1 MLWPAKKRWCTI
13 CHTFFHTIT
22 SMYNE
27 THYENVPAML
37 LTIDIGNSQTVL
49 GLYRGSELLC
59 HFRTKTDRHATADE
73 LAINLQALLGLKGL
87 ALREINHMV
96 VGSVVPALKVAWR
109 GVGHN
114 HLAIKPLI
122 IGDSDVDTGVTIL
135 TDNPGE
141 VGADRII
148 NALAGFQR
156 YHQALII
163 ADFGTAI
170 TFDCVS
176 AKGEYLGGAIAPGM
190 GISLEALSSQ
200 TAKLPKVDISTP
212 PRTAIA
218 TTTSEAIKSGVLF
231 GYGGMVEGITA
242 RLGQEFPSPPLVI
255 ATGGMAALVAPF
267 APSIKHVDPELT
279 LEGLRLIYERNH

>member
-1 MLWPAKKRWCTI
+1 MK
-13 CHTFFHTIT
+13 HTLDF
-22 SMYNE
+22 SRK
-27 THYENVPAML
+27 ML

-49 GLYRGSELLC
+49 GLYRDTELLC
-59 HFRTKTDRHATADE
+59 HFRVKTDRHATADE
-73 LAINLQALLGLKGL
+73 LTVLLQSLLGLNNLSL
-87 ALREINHMV
+87 ADLSAMV
-96 VGSVVPALKVAWR
+96 VGSVVPTLKAAWR

-114 HLAIKPLI
+114 RLSLTPLI
-122 IGDSDVDTGVTIL
+122 IGDAHVDTGVIIR
-135 TDNPGE
+135 TDNPNE

-176 AKGEYLGGAIAPGM
+176 DKGEYLGGAIAPGM

-212 PRTAIA
+212 PKTAIA
-218 TTTSEAIKSGVLF
+218 TNTSDAIKSGVLF
-231 GYGGMVEGITA
+231 GYGGLVEGITA
-242 RLGQEFPSPPLVI
+242 RLSKEFPNPPLVI

-279 LEGLRLIYERNH
+279 LEGLRLIYERNR

>member
-1 MLWPAKKRWCTI
+1 
-13 CHTFFHTIT
+13 
-22 SMYNE
+22 
-27 THYENVPAML
+27 ML

-49 GLYRGSELLC
+49 GLHRDSELFC
-59 HFRTKTDRHATADE
+59 HFRIKTDRHATADE
-73 LAINLQALLGLKGL
+73 LATILQSLLHLKGL
-87 ALREINHMV
+87 TLAEISNMV

-109 GVGHN
+109 SVGHD
-114 HLAIKPLI
+114 HLTLNPLI
-122 IGDSDVDTGVTIL
+122 IGDTAVITGVVIL
-135 TDNPGE
+135 TDNPAE

-148 NALAGFQR
+148 NALAGFHKYQ
-156 YHQALII
+156 QALII

-176 AKGEYLGGAIAPGM
+176 GKGEYLGGAIAPGM

-218 TTTSEAIKSGVLF
+218 TNTSDAIKSGVLF
-231 GYGGMVEGITA
+231 GYGGLVEGITT
-242 RLGQEFPSPPLVI
+242 RLGQEFPTPPLVI

-279 LEGLRLIYERNH
+279 LEGLRLIYERNR

>member
-1 MLWPAKKRWCTI
+1 MVYYLA
-13 CHTFFHTIT
+13 TFFHIISTK
-22 SMYNE
+22 YNE
-27 THYENVPAML
+27 TDSQNYLYML

-49 GLYRGSELLC
+49 GLYLDAELDC
-59 HFRTKTDRHATADE
+59 HFRIKTDRHATADE
-73 LAINLQALLGLKGL
+73 LAITLQSLVSLHGRCL
-87 ALREINHMV
+87 ADITDMV

-109 GVGHN
+109 AVGHSRLKL
-114 HLAIKPLI
+114 HPLI
-122 IGDSDVDTGVTIL
+122 IGDTDVDTGVKII
-135 TDNPGE
+135 TDNPAE

-148 NALAGFQR
+148 NSLAGFHR
-156 YHQALII
+156 YQQALII

-176 AKGEYLGGAIAPGM
+176 NNGDYLGGAIAPGM
-190 GISLEALSSQ
+190 GISLDALSSQ

-218 TTTSEAIKSGVLF
+218 TTTTEAIKSGVLF

-242 RLGQEFPSPPLVI
+242 RLRQEFPSPPLVI

-279 LEGLRLIYERNH
+279 LEGLRLIYERNR

>member
-1 MLWPAKKRWCTI
+1 
-13 CHTFFHTIT
+13 
-22 SMYNE
+22 
-27 THYENVPAML
+27 ML

-49 GLYRGSELLC
+49 GLYRATELLC
-59 HFRTKTDRHATADE
+59 HFRIKSDRHATSDE
-73 LAINLQALLGLKGL
+73 LVITLQSLLSLKDL
-87 ALREINHMV
+87 SLTDITDMV
-96 VGSVVPALKVAWR
+96 VGSVVPALKMAWR

-114 HLAIKPLI
+114 RLDLKPLI
-122 IGDSDVDTGVTIL
+122 IGDVGVDTGVKVLI
-135 TDNPGE
+135 DNPAE

-148 NALAGFQR
+148 NALAGFQK
-156 YHQALII
+156 YKSPLII

-176 AKGEYLGGAIAPGM
+176 ERGEYLGGAIAPGL

-218 TTTSEAIKSGVLF
+218 TNTADAIKSGVLF

-242 RLGQEFPSPPLVI
+242 RLCQEFPSPPLVV

-279 LEGLRLIYERNH
+279 LEGLRLIYERNR